1 MARFE
6 TVEGIGKL
14 LTTIPESDNNW
25 RLPDR
30 ASPPPPL
37 KSCDDVKSD
46 EKIFF
51 PDGNG
56 SLTCRVSDVMDQV
69 ARTHL
74 EHFLLK
80 YEHDTQRYLRE
91 GFDNMVQGWA
101 DMADSDEDTC
111 GFDSEVDDQP
121 GFVGNC
127 LTLCLEIKD
136 HHGVS
141 DFQGVLFTFD
151 TFFQDRFHS
160 KIAAATTA
168 LPESRTA
175 CESKIAN
182 VFRNMARF
190 ESYLYPDRVRKFP
203 NINPNG
209 NWKLPDK
216 R

>member
-111 GFDSEVDDQP
+111 GFTSEVDDQS

-136 HHGVS
+136 NHGVS
-141 DFQGVLFTFD
+141 DFQGVLTTFD
-151 TFFQDRFHS
+151 LFFQDRWTS
-160 KIAAATTA
+160 KIAAATSA

-190 ESYLYPDRVRKFP
+190 EPFIQTTNFP